1 MYINVYILPKSLLT
15 CSCSCE
21 VGETQKKR
29 KEAIA
34 KREEVGKRRINSEE
48 EKGRGRLPFQVTP
61 GDSSFLIICISA
73 NMCISVGW

>member
-48 EKGRGRLPFQVTP
+48 EKGNGRLP
-61 GDSSFLIICISA
+61 L
-73 NMCISVGW
+73 